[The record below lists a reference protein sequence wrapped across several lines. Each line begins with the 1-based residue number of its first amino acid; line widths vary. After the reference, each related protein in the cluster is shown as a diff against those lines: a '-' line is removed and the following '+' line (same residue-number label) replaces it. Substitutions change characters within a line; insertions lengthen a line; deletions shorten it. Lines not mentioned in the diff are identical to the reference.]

1 MASYSVYQISPNH
14 AIYLFKFNVILLLV
28 AEYMAPA
35 DRMICE
41 WWNEMLTGTAKAVF
55 VHAIMP
61 YGGAEA

>member
-1 MASYSVYQISPNH
+1 MASYSVYPISPNH
-14 AIYLFKFNVILLLV
+14 AIYFLKFNVILLLV
-28 AEYMAPA
+28 AEYMAPR

-41 WWNEMLTGTAKAVF
+41 SLTGEAKAVC

>member
-14 AIYLFKFNVILLLV
+14 AICLFKFYVILLL
-28 AEYMAPA
+28 AEYMAPS

-41 WWNEMLTGTAKAVF
+41 ALTGEVKAVC

-61 YGGAEA
+61 YGGADA